1 ISGADWWP
9 MAGADTARSG
19 GQTVG
24 ETRPPDPSAITR
36 ALVSM
41 RLRAADVLDTVSGR
55 RDRLTPPRRL
65 STYVGQGDFRATG
78 EEFLGLFRRLVDLR
92 AQDRVLDIGCG
103 IGRMARVLVP
113 VLRPPGSYDGF
124 DIAEPGI
131 RWCQGRYRDTS
142 APFRF
147 KHADLHN
154 SVYNPAGRAT
164 PETYTFPYGDGS
176 FDLAIATSVFT
187 HLLPEAA
194 DRYLAEAARV
204 LAPTGRLFATWF
216 LTENVDGPPPPFKA
230 DRALAPAAT
239 TDPAAPE
246 TAVAYPEPWLREHLD
261 ANGLELDAIHRG
273 SWRADGAGLTLQ
285 DVVIARCR

>member
-1 ISGADWWP
+1 MVDHRMLPGVQEDPTS
-9 MAGADTARSG
+9 
-19 GQTVG
+19 
-24 ETRPPDPSAITR
+24 PDPPAIR
-36 ALVSM
+36 RGLVSL
-41 RLRAADVLDTVSGR
+41 RLRAADLLDTVSGR

-65 STYVGQGDFRATG
+65 SSYVGQGDFRSTG

-131 RWCQGRYRDTS
+131 RWCQAHYHDTA

-154 SVYNPAGRAT
+154 GVYNPAGRDT

-176 FDLAIATSVFT
+176 FDVAIATSVFT

-194 DRYLAEAARV
+194 DHYLVQAARV
-204 LAPTGRLFATWF
+204 LAPNGRLFATWF
-216 LTENVDGPPPPFKA
+216 LTEDHQAPPPPFKP
-230 DRALAPAAT
+230 DPTSPPAAT
-239 TDPAAPE
+239 SDPAAPE
-246 TAVAYPEPWLREHLD
+246 TAVAYPEPWLRERLD
-261 ANGLELDAIHRG
+261 ANGLELEAIHPG
-273 SWRADGAGLTLQ
+273 SWRADRGGLALQ
-285 DVVIARCR
+285 DVVVARRR